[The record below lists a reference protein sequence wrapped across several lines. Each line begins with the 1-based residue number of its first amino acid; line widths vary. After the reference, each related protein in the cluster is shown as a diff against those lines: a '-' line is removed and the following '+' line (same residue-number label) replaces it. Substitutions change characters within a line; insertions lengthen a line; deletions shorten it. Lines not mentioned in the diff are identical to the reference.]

1 MNMTPIFKVAKC
13 VFKSKDVFRTAREN
27 MNDLTISSS
36 GPTFLNLLCSVKI
49 KWDFF
54 QIFEAFSEYL
64 HIKNLNKNHEK
75 IAIEILTKVAHRY
88 LNLLHMSAFQRR
100 FSN

>member
-1 MNMTPIFKVAKC
+1 MNMTPIYKVAKC

-54 QIFEAFSEYL
+54 SKFGGFLEIFQL
-64 HIKNLNKNHEK
+64 
-75 IAIEILTKVAHRY
+75 
-88 LNLLHMSAFQRR
+88 
-100 FSN
+100 